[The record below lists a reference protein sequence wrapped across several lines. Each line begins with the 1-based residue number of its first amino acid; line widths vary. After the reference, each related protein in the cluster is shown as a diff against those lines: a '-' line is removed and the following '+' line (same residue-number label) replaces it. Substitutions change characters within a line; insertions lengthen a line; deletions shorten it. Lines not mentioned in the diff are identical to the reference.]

1 MCSLTGRQ
9 GPCKSVHPA
18 RFFKVKNMGLIVIIA
33 TLGAAW
39 LIFSA

>member
-1 MCSLTGRQ
+1 VG
-9 GPCKSVHPA
+9 
-18 RFFKVKNMGLIVIIA
+18 FFKVQNMGLFVIIA